1 MGISIFHA
9 IKRMAVLFL
18 VCLIIFPVILLFS
31 VMEDNAL
38 VSRHQRL
45 SLDNVQRV
53 KTLIKDNTPAN
64 VNKRQIRTMTLSE
77 NDLDLLLNYGI
88 LHGLG
93 YERLFTK
100 IELPDDRIHLAV
112 TLDLPAN
119 PLGRYLNLFMSLKK
133 NGTLLDI
140 ERLKAGRLTIPGI
153 FIHPALMAM
162 NHFLSNFELYT
173 DLNRH
178 VHRIKDLSIEKG
190 RLNLVYEW
198 DPKALGLIHEKG
210 KSFLLSRDH
219 QEKLVLYYNK
229 LVQTVTPY
237 KNKQVSLALV
247 LRPMAIFSQQQS
259 MISNNPVLEN
269 TALVQVLSLYVVRR
283 GLKDLVH
290 EEIQKQMESPVPVAF
305 TLYGRTDLPKHFLI
319 SAGLAVSAGSRLSNF
334 IGIAKEVDDSGK
346 GSGFSFADL
355 AADKAGV
362 RMGELAAGSLE
373 TALIFQ
379 QRMAEIEQETDFM
392 PSIDGLPEG
401 IRKLEFQ
408 KRYTDLDSGSYTLV
422 NAEID
427 KRINACPIFR

>member
-1 MGISIFHA
+1 MGIFIFHA
-9 IKRMAVLFL
+9 IKRMALLFL
-18 VCLIIFPVILLFS
+18 ACLMVFPVILLFF
-31 VMEDNAL
+31 VMEDTAL

-53 KTLIKDNTPAN
+53 KTLINANTPAN
-64 VNKRQIRTMTLSE
+64 MNKRQIRTTTLSE
-77 NDLDLLLNYGI
+77 DDLNLLLNYGI

-100 IELPDDRIHLAV
+100 IELPDGRIHLFV
-112 TLDLPAN
+112 SLDLPAN
-119 PLGRYLNLFMSLKK
+119 PLGRYLNLFISLKK

-140 ERLKAGRLTIPGI
+140 ERLKAGRIVVPAI
-153 FIHPALMAM
+153 FIHPALGAM
-162 NHFLSNFELYT
+162 NHVLSYSDLYA

-190 RLNLVYEW
+190 RLSLVYEW

-210 KSFLLSRDH
+210 KQFLLSRDH

-237 KNKQVSLALV
+237 KHKKISLALV
-247 LRPMAIFSQQQS
+247 LRPMILFAQQQS
-259 MISNNPVLEN
+259 TISSNPVLEN
-269 TALVQVLSLYVVRR
+269 TALVQVLSLYAVRR

-290 EEIQKQMESPVPVAF
+290 EEIQKQMAPPVPVSF
-305 TLYGRTDLPKHFLI
+305 TLYGRTDLPKHFLV

-379 QRMAEIEQETDFM
+379 QRMGGIEQETDFM
-392 PSIDGLPEG
+392 PRIDGLPEG
-401 IRKLEFQ
+401 IRQLEFQ
-408 KRYTDLDSGSYTLV
+408 KRYTDLDSNSYALV
-422 NAEID
+422 NGEID
-427 KRINACPIFR
+427 KRINACPVFR

>member
-1 MGISIFHA
+1 MTL
-9 IKRMAVLFL
+9 LFL

-31 VMEDNAL
+31 VMEDTAL

-53 KTLIKDNTPAN
+53 KSLINANTPAN
-64 VNKRQIRTMTLSE
+64 MNKRQIRAMTLPE
-77 NDLDLLLNYGI
+77 DDLNLLLNYGI

-93 YERLFTK
+93 YEGLFTK
-100 IELPDDRIHLAV
+100 IELPDDRIHLFV
-112 TLDLPAN
+112 SFDLPAN

-133 NGTLLDI
+133 NGTLLEI

-153 FIHPALMAM
+153 FIHPALGAM
-162 NHFLSNFELYT
+162 NHFLSYSDLYT

-198 DPKALGLIHEKG
+198 DPKALELIHEKG

-229 LVQTVTPY
+229 LVRTVTPY
-237 KNKQVSLALV
+237 KHKQVSLALV

-259 MISNNPVLEN
+259 KISNDPVLEN
-269 TALVQVLSLYVVRR
+269 TALVQVLSLYAVQR

-290 EEIQKQMESPVPVAF
+290 EEIQKQMESPVPVSF

-392 PSIDGLPEG
+392 PLIDGLPEG

-408 KRYTDLDSGSYTLV
+408 KRYTDLDSGSYALV

-427 KRINACPIFR
+427 KRINACPVFR

>member
-1 MGISIFHA
+1 
-9 IKRMAVLFL
+9 MALLFL
-18 VCLIIFPVILLFS
+18 VCLIVFPVIILFF
-31 VMEDNAL
+31 VMEDTAL

-53 KTLIKDNTPAN
+53 RTLINANTPAD
-64 VNKRQIRTMTLSE
+64 VNKRQIRTITLSE
-77 NDLDLLLNYGI
+77 DDLDLLLNYGI

-119 PLGRYLNLFMSLKK
+119 PLGRYLNFFISLKK
-133 NGTLLDI
+133 NGALLDI
-140 ERLKAGRLTIPGI
+140 ERLKAGRIAVPGV
-153 FIHPALMAM
+153 FIHPALGAM
-162 NHFLSNFELYT
+162 NHVLSYSEFYAG
-173 DLNRH
+173 LNRH

-190 RLNLVYEW
+190 RLSLVYEW

-210 KSFLLSRDH
+210 KQFLLSRDH

-237 KNKQVSLALV
+237 KHKKVSLALV

-259 MISNNPVLEN
+259 KISNDPVLEN
-269 TALVQVLSLYVVRR
+269 TALVQVLSLYAVRR

-290 EEIQKQMESPVPVAF
+290 EEIQKQMKSPVSVTF

-379 QRMAEIEQETDFM
+379 ERMGKIEQEADFM
-392 PSIDGLPEG
+392 PRIDGLPEG
-401 IRKLEFQ
+401 IRQLEFQ
-408 KRYTDLDSGSYTLV
+408 KRYTDLDSNSYALV

-427 KRINACPIFR
+427 KRINACPVFR